1 MTVLIIEISNSILV
15 LREQGYTLSLINN
28 VKNRMI
34 NRYVIQLILS
44 ERLR

>member
-28 VKNRMI
+28 VKI
-34 NRYVIQLILS
+34 
-44 ERLR
+44 E

>member
-1 MTVLIIEISNSILV
+1 MTVLIIEISNIILV